1 MTLAWIVA
9 ATAAGGVLSVLL
21 AATVS
26 LGPLLRVSGWLVAFA
41 VGVLLAAALVE
52 LIPEAAAALPAERV
66 GLTVLAAIL
75 GFFALEKA
83 ALWRH
88 AHAHGEA
95 PAGPAPQ
102 AVGPL
107 VVIGDGVHNFADGVL
122 IAAAFLQDP
131 ALGVAAAVGV
141 LAHEIPQEIG
151 DFAVLLDAGY
161 PRRQA
166 LWMNVAS
173 GSAAVAGGIVGYLA
187 LQQAER
193 ALPYA
198 LAVAAGSFLY
208 IAVAD
213 LMPLLQRRLRPL
225 DALLQLALILAG
237 AAVVLA
243 PGHG

>member
-1 MTLAWIVA
+1 VTLAWIVA
-9 ATAAGGVLSVLL
+9 ATAAGGILSVLL
-21 AATVS
+21 AATAA
-26 LGPLLRVSGWLVAFA
+26 LGPLLRAAGRLVAFA

-52 LIPEAAAALPAERV
+52 LIPEAAAALPPERV
-66 GLTVLAAIL
+66 GLTVFAAIL
-75 GFFALEKA
+75 GFFVLEKA

-88 AHAHGEA
+88 AHAHGDATGGHA
-95 PAGPAPQ
+95 PH
-102 AVGPL
+102 AVGQL

-131 ALGVAAAVGV
+131 AVGVAAAVGV

-161 PRRQA
+161 SRRRA

-173 GSAAVAGGIVGYLA
+173 GSAAVAGGVVGYLA
-187 LQQAER
+187 LQHAER

-213 LMPLLQRRLRPL
+213 LMPMLQRRLRPG
-225 DALLQLALILAG
+225 DTLLQLVLILAG
-237 AAVVLA
+237 AAVVLL

>member
-1 MTLAWIVA
+1 
-9 ATAAGGVLSVLL
+9 
-21 AATVS
+21 
-26 LGPLLRVSGWLVAFA
+26 
-41 VGVLLAAALVE
+41 
-52 LIPEAAAALPAERV
+52 
-66 GLTVLAAIL
+66 
-75 GFFALEKA
+75 
-83 ALWRH
+83 
-88 AHAHGEA
+88 
-95 PAGPAPQ
+95 
-102 AVGPL
+102 
-107 VVIGDGVHNFADGVL
+107 
-122 IAAAFLQDP
+122 
-131 ALGVAAAVGV
+131 
-141 LAHEIPQEIG
+141 
-151 DFAVLLDAGY
+151 
-161 PRRQA
+161 
-166 LWMNVAS
+166 VAS

>member
-1 MTLAWIVA
+1 MTLAWIVG
-9 ATAAGGVLSVLL
+9 ATAAGGILSVLL
-21 AATVS
+21 AATAA
-26 LGPLLRVSGWLVAFA
+26 LGPLLRAAGRLVAFA
-41 VGVLLAAALVE
+41 VGVLLAASLVE
-52 LIPEAAAALPAERV
+52 LIPEAAEVLPAERV
-66 GLTVLAAIL
+66 GLTVFAAIL
-75 GFFALEKA
+75 GFFVLEKA

-88 AHAHGEA
+88 AHAHGDATGGHA
-95 PAGPAPQ
+95 PH
-102 AVGPL
+102 AVGQL

-131 ALGVAAAVGV
+131 AVGVAAAVGV

-161 PRRQA
+161 SRRCA

-173 GSAAVAGGIVGYLA
+173 GSAAVAGGVVGYFA
-187 LQQAER
+187 LQHAER

-213 LMPLLQRRLRPL
+213 LMPLLQRRLQPG
-225 DALLQLALILAG
+225 DAALQIALILAG
-237 AAVVLA
+237 AAVVLV